1 MEYLY
6 TGAVH
11 GVTVG
16 RVDIDMLQAALPATK
31 FDSGHTR
38 LGSAVWR

>member
-16 RVDIDMLQAALPATK
+16 REDIDMLQAALPATE
-31 FDSGHTR
+31 FFHEDA
-38 LGSAVWR
+38 LAQNAQD

>member
-1 MEYLY
+1 MEYSY

-16 RVDIDMLQAALPATK
+16 RVDIDMLQAALPATE
-31 FDSGHTR
+31 FFHVDALTQDTQD
-38 LGSAVWR
+38 